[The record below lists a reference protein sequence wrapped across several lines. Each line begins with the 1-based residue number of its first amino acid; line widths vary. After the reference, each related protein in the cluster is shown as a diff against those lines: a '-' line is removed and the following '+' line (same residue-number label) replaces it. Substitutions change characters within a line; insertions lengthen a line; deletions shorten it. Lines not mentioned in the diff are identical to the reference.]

1 MFSIMN
7 SEGTFS
13 TQNSVS
19 HHCELWSRNFD
30 FSPSEL
36 FTSRNYDFSP
46 QDSVYALWL
55 YISQLWFFPSEF
67 CLCIVTLYLAIMI
80 FPLRILFMHCDFIS
94 RNYDFSPQNSVYAL
108 WLYISQLWFFPSEF
122 CLCIVALY
130 LAIMIFPLRIL
141 FMHCDFISRNYD
153 FSPQNSVYALWLYI
167 SNYDFFPSE
176 FCLCI
181 VALYLA
187 IMIFPL
193 RILFMHCD
201 FISRNY
207 DFSPQNSVY
216 ALWLYISNYDF
227 FPSEL
232 FTSRNYDFPLRI
244 LSLHLVNL
252 KFISSHY
259 SVYISQ
265 FCRFRLRILSLQS
278 HKFIS

>member
-122 CLCIVALY
+122 CLCIVTLY

-141 FMHCDFISRNYD
+141 FMHCDFISRIMT

-167 SNYDFFPSE
+167 SQLWFFPSE
-176 FCLCI
+176 FCLRI
-181 VALYLA
+181 VTLYLELWL
-187 IMIFPL
+187 FPL
-193 RILFMHCD
+193 RIVY
-201 FISRNY
+201 ISQLW
-207 DFSPQNSVY
+207 FSPQNSK
-216 ALWLYISNYDF
+216 
-227 FPSEL
+227 
-232 FTSRNYDFPLRI
+232 FTP
-244 LSLHLVNL
+244 
-252 KFISSHY
+252 
-259 SVYISQ
+259 
-265 FCRFRLRILSLQS
+265 C
-278 HKFIS
+278 